1 MQTSTSSPSRPAP
14 AHTADPDEPPLARR
28 FVWQGRVLPAF
39 WTLGSALSIIL
50 NIVLVV
56 ALLATSRQLFALKDL
71 VQNQL
76 LGGLY
81 YNFILMDQAS
91 IETNVVVDDRIP
103 VQFDLRVQADTTV
116 TLTEATPIIGAI
128 VTLTTG
134 GLNIQQAP
142 TNIILPA
149 GTRLPIALDI
159 TVPVDTTIP
168 VQLNVPV
175 NIPLENTELHEPF
188 VGLQEVVAPFY
199 TLLNE
204 LPDSWAEARC
214 KLGLGGCP

>member
-14 AHTADPDEPPLARR
+14 SRTADPDEPSLARR

-39 WTLGSALSIIL
+39 WTLGSALSIVL
-50 NIVLVV
+50 NVVLVV

-103 VQFDLRVQADTTV
+103 VQFDLRVQSNTTV
-116 TLTEATPIIGAI
+116 TLTEATPINGAI

-175 NIPLENTELHEPF
+175 DIPLENTELHQPF

-199 TLLNE
+199 TLLND